1 MGGGIPP
8 PYFYKINLHYMEY
21 LTLDLIK
28 KQCIIDACFIDDDS
42 YLEHLGTV
50 AEQMIE
56 QEVDMPLEEI
66 AANNDG
72 ELPMPLMHAALM
84 YVDYLYGAERGS
96 STQEIQI
103 PPAIIRFCQ
112 MYRRFK

>member
-1 MGGGIPP
+1 
-8 PYFYKINLHYMEY
+8 MEY

-66 AANNDG
+66 AANNGG
-72 ELPMPLMHAALM
+72 EL
-84 YVDYLYGAERGS
+84 GS

-112 MYRRFK
+112 MYRRFR